1 MDPAIAH
8 AVSRE
13 KLIGAH
19 PDAARE
25 ALYSPERN
33 TRADMPPLWLL
44 HAEDDSVVKID
55 NSLRLHAA
63 TRRVGVSCE
72 AHYFAEGEHG
82 FGLLK
87 TAGLPVAIS
96 PPLLWGWLEG
106 GHIV

>member
-1 MDPAIAH
+1 MKQP
-8 AVSRE
+8 V
-13 KLIGAH
+13 LIVEDE
-19 PDAARE
+19 DAARE

-55 NSLRLHAA
+55 NSLRLQAA
-63 TRRVGVSCE
+63 TRRIGASCE

-87 TAGLPVAIS
+87 TVGLPVAIW
-96 PPLLWGWLEG
+96 PELLWGWLKARQ
-106 GHIV
+106 IIRS